1 MEAQI
6 IHYHYPSIYVNINN
20 GSPPS
25 FGHPAN
31 VDSASVNS
39 SWNSFSTDIATYGAG
54 LYLGGWGNTLTA
66 GTTGSIGTLS
76 VGGTKGVQ
84 NAGKNFSGSLQEFR
98 YYSHDISQSVFN
110 DFVMN
115 PESIEGNNITGSESS
130 FDIVNFRAPLGN
142 ELENKFT
149 SSQYLTQYD
158 KQYPSVHPAITGSSP
173 LVITASFYDVNQATI
188 NDADLTSSYDV
199 TFNVNSS
206 TRTYSD
212 TNVETYFLDQ
222 PQYEAQRE
230 EIDALQ
236 EEIDQ
241 LRAQNVQLVED
252 LTNTINALT
261 NSIGNIDG

>member
-1 MEAQI
+1 MSDPIYLPFFDKGWWSVLLQRDQHPITTDNDQNTTYTLYAANKIYDGADGNQI
-6 IHYHYPSIYVNINN
+6 GFQGSASIYVNINN

-173 LVITASFYDVNQATI
+173 LVITASFYD
-188 NDADLTSSYDV
+188 
-199 TFNVNSS
+199 
-206 TRTYSD
+206 
-212 TNVETYFLDQ
+212 
-222 PQYEAQRE
+222 
-230 EIDALQ
+230 
-236 EEIDQ
+236 
-241 LRAQNVQLVED
+241 
-252 LTNTINALT
+252 
-261 NSIGNIDG
+261 